1 MKYVATFI
9 VLFGTWILLAGF
21 NLNELIVGA
30 LTSLVLS
37 VVIAKNINYKVDIKL
52 PFKLIVFL
60 VVYIPVFVYHLIL
73 ANFDIARRVLSF
85 KIPLHPG
92 IVKVKTGLTG
102 DIAKLTL
109 ANSITLTPGTLTI
122 DVVDEDLYIHCVDVK
137 GKNEAENRQ
146 NISTSFEKILGVIFK

>member
-21 NLNELIVGA
+21 DSNDLIVGA
-30 LTSLVLS
+30 ITALVLS
-37 VVIAKNINYKVDIKL
+37 VVIASSVNYKVDIKL
-52 PFKLIVFL
+52 PVRLIVFL
-60 VVYIPVFVYHLIL
+60 IIYLPVFIYHLIL
-73 ANFDIARRVLSF
+73 ANLDIARRVLSI
-85 KIPLHPG
+85 KIPLNPG
-92 IVKVKTGLTG
+92 IVKVKTDLKG

-137 GKNEAENRQ
+137 GKNEEEHKQ
-146 NISTSFEKILGVIFK
+146 NISASFEKILGVIFK